1 MNIQTILKN
10 FGLNDKEI
18 SVYLALIDLGPSPVR
33 MVAQKSKV
41 NRGTAYDI
49 LKALQKQGLVSFYDT
64 RSKQHFVAESPEKLL
79 SAVKDK
85 QEELEEVKNQ
95 IRGSLP
101 ELKIIFEKQGG
112 KPIVKSYEG
121 SKGIRFILEDV
132 IASAKKKDSLPDEAF
147 LSPEALAKREAES
160 GSYYAYSSS
169 DIKNE
174 LYKDYKGFNKDRLKA
189 KISNKVISFG
199 KGGEL
204 VGLDERK
211 WMPAEHGTPTY
222 ILIYSGKVAMIS
234 LASSGQPVG
243 VIIEDAGLYQTQK
256 MIFEFNW
263 KSL

>member
-33 MVAQKSKV
+33 LVAQKSKV

-64 RSKQHFVAESPEKLL
+64 QAKQHFVAEPPEKLL
-79 SAVKDK
+79 AAVKDR
-85 QEELEEVKNQ
+85 QEELEEVKQQ
-95 IRGSLP
+95 IHNSLP
-101 ELKIIFEKQGG
+101 ELKTIFEKQGG

-132 IASAKKKDSLPDEAF
+132 IASAKKGDM
-147 LSPEALAKREAES
+147 
-160 GSYYAYSSS
+160 SYYAYSSS
-169 DIKNE
+169 DVKNE
-174 LYKDYKGFNKDRLKA
+174 LYRDYKDFNKDRLRA
-189 KISNKVISFG
+189 KISNKIIAFG

-211 WMPAEHGTPTY
+211 WMNAEHGTPTY

-234 LASSGQPVG
+234 LATSGQPVG

-263 KSL
+263 KML

>member
-18 SVYLALIDLGPSPVR
+18 AVYLALIELGPSPVR
-33 MVAQKSKV
+33 VVAQKSKV

-64 RSKQHFVAESPEKLL
+64 KSKQHFVAEPPEKLL
-79 SAVKDK
+79 AAVKGK
-85 QEELEEVKNQ
+85 QEELEEVKKQ
-95 IRGSLP
+95 INESLP
-101 ELKIIFEKQGG
+101 ELKTIFEKQGG

-121 SKGIRFILEDV
+121 TKGIRFILEDV
-132 IASAKKKDSLPDEAF
+132 IATTKNGD
-147 LSPEALAKREAES
+147 RT
-160 GSYYAYSSS
+160 YYVYSSADVKS
-169 DIKNE
+169 E
-174 LYKDYKGFNKDRLKA
+174 LYKDYKDFNHDRLKS

-199 KGGEL
+199 RGGEL

-211 WMPAEHGTPTY
+211 WMPAEQGTPTY

-243 VIIEDAGLYQTQK
+243 VIIEDAALYQTQK

-263 KSL
+263 RML

>member
-10 FGLNDKEI
+10 FGFSDKEI
-18 SVYLALIDLGPSPVR
+18 SVYLALIELGPSPVR
-33 MVAQKSKV
+33 LVAQKSKV

-64 RSKQHFVAESPEKLL
+64 QAKQHFVAEPPEKLL
-79 SAVKDK
+79 VAVKDK
-85 QEELEEVKNQ
+85 QQE
-95 IRGSLP
+95 P
-101 ELKIIFEKQGG
+101 ELKTIFEKQGG

-132 IASAKKKDSLPDEAF
+132 ITTTKASGEKI
-147 LSPEALAKREAES
+147 
-160 GSYYAYSSS
+160 YCAYSSS
-169 DIKNE
+169 DVKNE
-174 LYKDYKGFNKDRLKA
+174 LYKDYKDFNKDRLKA
-189 KISNKVISFG
+189 KISNKVIAFG

-211 WMPAEHGTPTY
+211 WMNAEQGTPTY
-222 ILIYSGKVAMIS
+222 ILIYPGKVAMVS

-263 KSL
+263 KML

>member
-10 FGLNDKEI
+10 FGFSDKEI
-18 SVYLALIDLGPSPVR
+18 LVYLALIELGPSPVR
-33 MVAQKSKV
+33 LIAQKSKV

-64 RSKQHFVAESPEKLL
+64 QSKQHFVAEPPEKLL
-79 SAVKDK
+79 LAVKDK
-85 QEELEEVKNQ
+85 QEDLEAVKEQ
-95 IRGSLP
+95 IKNSLP
-101 ELKIIFEKQGG
+101 ELKTIFEKQGG
-112 KPIVKSYEG
+112 NPIVKSYEG

-132 IASAKKKDSLPDEAF
+132 ISTTKASGEKT
-147 LSPEALAKREAES
+147 
-160 GSYYAYSSS
+160 YYAYSSS
-169 DIKNE
+169 DVKNE
-174 LYKDYKGFNKDRLKA
+174 LYKDYKDFNKDRLKA
-189 KISNKVISFG
+189 KISNKVIAFG

-211 WMPAEHGTPTY
+211 WMNAEHGTPTY
-222 ILIYSGKVAMIS
+222 ILIYPEKVAMIS

-263 KSL
+263 KTL